1 MSNNTLFDDTSLIQS
16 KLDQCGLVT
25 IDEPRTYLISRTLVI
40 HSHTRLVSAP
50 GVIFRAAPNSRC
62 ALIENEHFATDGRDE
77 DIHIEGGLWDGNCDE
92 MGLDAF
98 EETADYNRL
107 GFAYDPA
114 VFKGKLIRFAHID
127 NISLEKMT
135 VKDPVSYGIQIADTR
150 HFIVRDILFD
160 YNNHFGTTDGVHIN
174 GPAEF
179 GLIEN
184 IMGTTNDD
192 MVSLTTVDEAH
203 AEVTRG
209 PIKNVEIR
217 NISATDGYSGVRIL
231 SCGEPLLHVRVS
243 GVYGSYRHNA
253 VLVSQH
259 NVHKGEPVWMDDIS
273 IEHVHAHKSA
283 LRLQPPCH
291 IRWEKNA
298 IETLAVVWFAF
309 GSRVGN
315 ALVRDIYR
323 YEDTETNGALI
334 KLDKDVQ
341 IDRLVMENVSQSCRE
356 GINPPLIDNKATVK
370 TLLLSCIQDEAS
382 PSAIH

>member
-1 MSNNTLFDDTSLIQS
+1 MTTDTFHDDTSIIQS
-16 KLDQCGLVT
+16 QLDQRGLVFIT
-25 IDEPRTYLISRTLVI
+25 EARTYLISRTLI
-40 HSHTRLVSAP
+40 IRSHTRLVSAP
-50 GVIFRAAPNSRC
+50 GVVFRAAPNSRC
-62 ALIENEHFATDGRDE
+62 ALIENEHFATTGRDE
-77 DIHIEGGLWDGNCDE
+77 DIHIEGGVWDGNCDE
-92 MGLDAF
+92 RGLDAF

-150 HFIVRDILFD
+150 HFITRDIIFD
-160 YNNHFGTTDGVHIN
+160 YNHHFGTTDGVHIN

-259 NVHKGEPVWMDDIS
+259 NVHKGEPVWMDDIA
-273 IEHVHAHKSA
+273 IEHVHAHKSG

-291 IRWEKNA
+291 NRWEKNA
-298 IETLAVVWFAF
+298 IETLSIVWFAF

-315 ALVRDIYR
+315 AVVRDIYR
-323 YEDTETNGALI
+323 YEDTETDGPLVR
-334 KLDKDVQ
+334 LDKDVQ
-341 IDRLVMENVSQSCRE
+341 IDRLVMENISQTCRD
-356 GINPPLIDNKATVK
+356 GINPPLIDNQATIK
-370 TLLLSCIQDEAS
+370 TLLTSCIQDEAS
-382 PSAIH
+382 PSAL